1 MRADGSIAPALIR
14 FDEYA
19 SKSEREREAAIVL
32 HDCARD
38 RSLMGTY
45 GWEAGIRR

>member
-19 SKSEREREAAIVL
+19 SKSERERQRLSYTIVRAIGV
-32 HDCARD
+32 
-38 RSLMGTY
+38 
-45 GWEAGIRR
+45 